1 MRKSGRFMA
10 IAAAL
15 ALLTGCGGNDAS
27 SQQESSR
34 FVTEE
39 ASAPE
44 QTAEPAQQGEA
55 PAGVTTTAGGGSQ
68 SGQTVQDGNGG
79 VDFVSEKYSDFDD
92 VFKLNGEWCSLFE
105 LGMTADEFRPE
116 GDFSDYT
123 IGGVVGERVILE
135 KGDPGAAFFET
146 YTFDLKTNE
155 LKKICDDGGGFPQCY
170 NDRYIVVWSA
180 EEIGISVYDIN
191 TGEIVKF
198 IPEKGEGRIGFYSG
212 SSVLNN
218 NVLFFDSSVTIEGNG
233 KILPAVFTC
242 NLDSGRTELFKL
254 NAYGARYGLGNVVM
268 SLLDSGYDYYSINGT
283 YYNNMGGFGDTYYPV
298 SITTEDS
305 DVVLGDRSRVAA
317 DISGLGLVDIGVS
330 GYFYDVSSG
339 VAFNKD
345 GLFQIYLVSP
355 LNDYCVIGKCDLHTG
370 IIKATH
376 DTEFLKTESGG
387 ASGYSF
393 QEFDPE
399 GGIWSV
405 DIHGGQLRAVHVREM
420 LGAKNGDILSGKS
433 E

>member
-34 FVTEE
+34 SVTEE

-44 QTAEPAQQGEA
+44 QTADPAQQGEA

-79 VDFVSEKYSDFDD
+79 VDLVSEKYSDFDD

-155 LKKICDDGGGFPQCY
+155 LKKICDAVDVPVVAIGGIHKDNILQL
-170 NDRYIVVWSA
+170 
-180 EEIGISVYDIN
+180 
-191 TGEIVKF
+191 
-198 IPEKGEGRIGFYSG
+198 KGSG
-212 SSVLNN
+212 
-218 NVLFFDSSVTIEGNG
+218 
-233 KILPAVFTC
+233 
-242 NLDSGRTELFKL
+242 
-254 NAYGARYGLGNVVM
+254 
-268 SLLDSGYDYYSINGT
+268 
-283 YYNNMGGFGDTYYPV
+283 
-298 SITTEDS
+298 
-305 DVVLGDRSRVAA
+305 A
-317 DISGLGLVDIGVS
+317 D
-330 GYFYDVSSG
+330 G
-339 VAFNKD
+339 VA
-345 GLFQIYLVSP
+345 LVSAIFGAEDIEAECRE
-355 LNDYCVIGKCDLHTG
+355 LKVLAEK
-370 IIKATH
+370 II
-376 DTEFLKTESGG
+376 
-387 ASGYSF
+387 
-393 QEFDPE
+393 
-399 GGIWSV
+399 
-405 DIHGGQLRAVHVREM
+405 
-420 LGAKNGDILSGKS
+420 
-433 E
+433 